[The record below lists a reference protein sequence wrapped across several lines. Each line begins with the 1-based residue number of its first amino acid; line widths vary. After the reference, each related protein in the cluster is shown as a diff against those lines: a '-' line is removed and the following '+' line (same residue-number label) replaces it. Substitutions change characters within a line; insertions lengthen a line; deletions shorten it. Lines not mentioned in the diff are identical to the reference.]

1 MHLGQKSIC
10 PLNGEG
16 IMPQKGEGKQIPE
29 DQRSRGKNP
38 EHPEGQDN
46 LRNEQEQKASPPP
59 PTPRTGS

>member
-10 PLNGEG
+10 SLNGEG

-29 DQRSRGKNP
+29 DQRSRGKNL

-46 LRNEQEQKASPPP
+46 FENERVQKAPQ
-59 PTPRTGS
+59 PRPAPKMGS